1 MTVLVESCF
10 GAVST
15 LAADRQLPAIN
26 CQCGRV
32 RFYTA
37 FTPLPPTFTPF
48 LPPFPYC
55 CTARRPCDGS
65 LPARRIRPQLTR
77 TCAGPGGT

>member
-10 GAVST
+10 GAAST

-26 CQCGRV
+26 CRCGRV
-32 RFYTA
+32 RFYIL

-48 LPPFPYC
+48 LPPFP
-55 CTARRPCDGS
+55 
-65 LPARRIRPQLTR
+65 
-77 TCAGPGGT
+77 